1 MKNTVYDFL
10 HQVLTI
16 IGYADDKDLFIN
28 QFIALCVAETNEQI
42 SVDDSTKDALEKIF
56 AKKVQQNFEDY
67 IETILPTL
75 TPPTKTKLLDFLEST
90 ESYFGLLQ

>member
-1 MKNTVYDFL
+1 MHNTVYDFL

-16 IGYADDKDLFIN
+16 IEYRDDKETFIG
-28 QFIALCVAETNEQI
+28 QFIAVCVMEANEQI
-42 SVDDSTKDALEKIF
+42 NLKDSSKDTHEILF

-75 TPPTKTKLLDFLEST
+75 TPTTKTKLLDFLESS